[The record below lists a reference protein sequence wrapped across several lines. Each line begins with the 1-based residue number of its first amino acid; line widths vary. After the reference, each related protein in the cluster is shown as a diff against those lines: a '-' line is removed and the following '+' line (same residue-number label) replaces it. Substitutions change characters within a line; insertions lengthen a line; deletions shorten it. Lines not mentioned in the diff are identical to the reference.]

1 MKHEVVELTKKEIT
15 TKDGLVRSYY
25 NALDKCEKA
34 TWKVA
39 EVIYTTVNR
48 PDFEKLFGNRTNYAK
63 EIGLSKATLS
73 KMEKAFERKTLLQ
86 NAYVA
91 TLEDTT
97 NVKEYSATQISEMNS
112 IENDSLV
119 TFAEEMDVT
128 PEDTC
133 KEIRTK
139 VNNWKNPSFV
149 DETKEGTEEATEE
162 ATEEVTEEATEEITI
177 SIRAFMDTDF
187 EIFSTDTCI
196 TKSQLEEIKK
206 ILGK

>member
-1 MKHEVVELTKKEIT
+1 MKHEVVELTKKELT

-112 IENDSLV
+112 IENDRLV
-119 TFAEEMDVT
+119 TFAEEMEVT

-133 KEIRTK
+133 KEIRAK
-139 VNNWKNPSFV
+139 ANNWKNPSFV
-149 DETKEGTEEATEE
+149 DETDEATEEETEEATEE
-162 ATEEVTEEATEEITI
+162 STNNTEIYARFYCYNNGIEYANVNDVI
-177 SIRAFMDTDF
+177 
-187 EIFSTDTCI
+187 I
-196 TKSQLEEIKK
+196 TKEKMNK
-206 ILGK
+206 ILEILGQ